1 MRCNCGKNRP
11 DLFHFPIEAPFI
23 LHLPLQGE
31 AGMGRYAATR
41 LYPHPHPTPPL
52 EEEGIVVVS
61 NAKWNYT
68 PEDSLIRQK
77 TLN

>member
-1 MRCNCGKNRP
+1 
-11 DLFHFPIEAPFI
+11 
-23 LHLPLQGE
+23 
-31 AGMGRYAATR
+31 MGRYAATR